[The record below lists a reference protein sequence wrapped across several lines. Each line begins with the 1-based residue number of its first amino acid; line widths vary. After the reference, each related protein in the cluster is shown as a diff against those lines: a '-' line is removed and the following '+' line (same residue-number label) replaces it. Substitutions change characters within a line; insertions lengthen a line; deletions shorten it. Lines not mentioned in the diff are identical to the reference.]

1 MEVKNMKP
9 FLNLTNVILN
19 GKLKHLTRFSLVG
32 IANTLIDFLI
42 FTLFNGF
49 IGLNYI
55 GSQIIGYSFGVV
67 NSFVLNKKW
76 TFSTTKS
83 NKKTKNELFQFIV
96 VNLISLLITL
106 ITMNF
111 LIKSLNINV
120 YISKIIV
127 TFVAQISNFLSYK
140 LWVFHPAVNGYID

>member
-1 MEVKNMKP
+1 MRI
-9 FLNLTNVILN
+9 FLNIKNVILN

-32 IANTLIDFLI
+32 VANTLIDFLI
-42 FTLFNGF
+42 FTIFNGF

-76 TFSTTKS
+76 TFSTTRS
-83 NKKTKNELFQFIV
+83 NKKTKNELFQFII
-96 VNLISLLITL
+96 VNLISLIITL

-111 LIKSLNINV
+111 LVKSLNLNV

-140 LWVFHPAVNGYID
+140 LWVFHPIVYQ

>member
-1 MEVKNMKP
+1 MKP